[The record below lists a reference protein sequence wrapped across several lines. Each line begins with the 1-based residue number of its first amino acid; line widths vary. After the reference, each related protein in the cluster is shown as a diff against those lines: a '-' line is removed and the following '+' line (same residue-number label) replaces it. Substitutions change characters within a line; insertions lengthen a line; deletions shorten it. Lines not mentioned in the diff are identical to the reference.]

1 VDDLAAVGRAA
12 FNGKPHAEV
21 PARNACAG
29 PRKNIAS
36 KEHER
41 KCSAVFRRRTVRG
54 VNQGDARPAA
64 LEFLGAPV
72 LAA

>member
-41 KCSAVFRRRTVRG
+41 
-54 VNQGDARPAA
+54 
-64 LEFLGAPV
+64 
-72 LAA
+72 